1 MKKQILFLLS
11 LGALSFASCI
21 QEEAPNAECD
31 IESCRVINLD
41 DYSMFYSPNDAERE
55 VASMDSVITFSIRGG
70 ADVSA
75 LTLQMKLTPG
85 ATMLPE
91 NGSVQDF
98 SSPDGV
104 VYTVTSEDRKW
115 NRKYR
120 VRFQAMTE
128 STTNYS
134 FENFELEPVSSKF
147 YNWFDL
153 DEEGKRIDCW
163 ATGNSGFRL
172 SRSSAK
178 PEEYPTVPVEGG
190 VSGSAVKLETRS
202 TGAFGNMVN
211 MRIAAGNLFIGTF
224 DTQNALKDAM
234 KATCF
239 GLPFSKKPIRFSGY
253 YKFVPGKDFLDRSG
267 AVVPGRVDEPDLYAV
282 LYRNTDENGNDV
294 MLHGDD
300 VLTNPNIVALARV
313 RNAVTSTEWQHFDL
327 PFEYYASVD
336 MDLLENYGYNLA
348 IVFTSSIEGNL
359 FRGAVG
365 STLWVDEVKLTCE

>member
-41 DYSMFYSPNDAERE
+41 DYSIFYSRHDAERE
-55 VASMDSVITFSIRGG
+55 VASMDSVITFPVREGV
-70 ADVSA
+70 DVSA
-75 LTLQMKLTPG
+75 LALQLQLTPG
-85 ATMLPE
+85 ATVTPA

-98 SSPDGV
+98 SQGGV
-104 VYTVTSEDRKW
+104 VYTVVSEDRKW
-115 NRKYR
+115 KRDYR
-120 VRFQAMTE
+120 VRFVPMMVLPTE
-128 STTNYS
+128 YG
-134 FENFELEPVSSKF
+134 FENYELEPSAAKF
-147 YNWFDL
+147 YNWFGMN
-153 DEEGKRIDCW
+153 EEDCRIDFW

-172 SRSSAK
+172 SRSSAL
-178 PEEYPTVPVEGG
+178 PDEYPTVPVEGG

-253 YKFVPGKDFLDRSG
+253 YKFVRGKDFLDRSG
-267 AVVPGRVDEPDLYAV
+267 AVVPGRLDEPDLYAV

-294 MLHGDD
+294 VLHGDD

-313 RNAVTSTEWQHFDL
+313 QNPVTSTEWQRFDL

-336 MDLLENYGYNLA
+336 MNLLHNFGYSLA
-348 IVFTSSIEGNL
+348 VVFTSSIEGNL